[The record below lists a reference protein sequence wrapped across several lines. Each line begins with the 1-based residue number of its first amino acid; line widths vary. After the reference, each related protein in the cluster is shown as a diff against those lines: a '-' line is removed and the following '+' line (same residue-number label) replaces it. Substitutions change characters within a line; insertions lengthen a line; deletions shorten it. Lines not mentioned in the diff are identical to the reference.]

1 MHDISIWACCSPFC
15 TIPHTHTPLITCIT
29 FLRQRIENIC
39 ARGGQHGA
47 KLFSGKIEPSDI
59 CQGQLGDCWLM
70 SALAC
75 LAHVEGAIQQAFL
88 IREYN
93 AYGRYKIRLVRCPSC
108 EGLWRRIVLQIACR
122 ILSTLLSSQFRL
134 HFSQFDK
141 PKNKF
146 VTMTIDDYIPCKKG
160 TCQPCFA
167 KPKGDE
173 AWVLLLEKAMAKFKG
188 SFAALDGGSSLWA
201 FECLTGKLIRLTGN

>member
-1 MHDISIWACCSPFC
+1 
-15 TIPHTHTPLITCIT
+15 
-29 FLRQRIENIC
+29 
-39 ARGGQHGA
+39 
-47 KLFSGKIEPSDI
+47 
-59 CQGQLGDCWLM
+59 M

-88 IREYN
+88 IREFN
-93 AYGRYKIRLVRCPSC
+93 AYGRYKIRLVRCTSC
-108 EGLWRRIVLQIACR
+108 DRGHPGL
-122 ILSTLLSSQFRL
+122 LLAHCSPL
-134 HFSQFDK
+134 SQFDK
-141 PKNKF
+141 PRNKF

-201 FECLTGKLIRLTGN
+201 FECLTGNFHRSNRQLIILTTTADLTNN